1 MFDHFGLATGEEDES
16 GERGNILAAQLLER
30 DLEFHPVVA
39 VAVGGAVADDSQ
51 RAHIEFCM
59 GAGEDHGEPA

>member
-39 VAVGGAVADDSQ
+39 VAVGGAVADDSH
-51 RAHIEFCM
+51 RVHVNLRV